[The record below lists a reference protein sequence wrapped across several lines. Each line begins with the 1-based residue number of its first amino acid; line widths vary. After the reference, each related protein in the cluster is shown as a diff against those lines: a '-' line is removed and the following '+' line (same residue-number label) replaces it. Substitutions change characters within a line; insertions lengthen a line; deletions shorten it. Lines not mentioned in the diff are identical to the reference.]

1 MLRLAIILTAIFM
14 GIALGVAIANR
25 YWKRRRGRDYYADEE
40 LVSVPRAYPLWRVL
54 LPRVVVVGVVGFAV
68 LFLGLFLLTT
78 GEEAAIYQRYH
89 PAELKDGEIIPYR
102 FDGADDDNS
111 Q

>member
-1 MLRLAIILTAIFM
+1 MLRLAIILTAIFV
-14 GIALGVAIANR
+14 GIALGVVIANR
-25 YWKRRRGRDYYADEE
+25 YWRRRGRDYYADEE
-40 LVSVPRAYPLWRVL
+40 LVSVPRVAPLWRVL
-54 LPRVVVVGVVGFAV
+54 LPWVVGFAL

-78 GEEAAIYQRYH
+78 GEEAEIYQRYH

-102 FDGADDDNS
+102 FDDDN

>member
-1 MLRLAIILTAIFM
+1 MLRLAIILTAIFI
-14 GIALGVAIANR
+14 GITLGVAIANR
-25 YWKRRRGRDYYADEE
+25 YWKRWAERLYHADEE

-54 LPRVVVVGVVGFAV
+54 LPLVVCFAV

-78 GEEAAIYQRYH
+78 GEEAEIHQRYH

-102 FDGADDDNS
+102 FDGADDENS

>member
-1 MLRLAIILTAIFM
+1 MLRLAIILTAIFV
-14 GIALGVAIANR
+14 GIALGVAVANR
-25 YWKRRRGRDYYADEE
+25 YWRRRGALRYHADEE
-40 LVSVPRAYPLWRVL
+40 LVSVSRTYPLWRVL
-54 LPRVVVVGVVGFAV
+54 LFWVVGFAL

-78 GEEAAIYQRYH
+78 GEEAEIYQRYH

-102 FDGADDDNS
+102 FDGADDS

>member
-14 GIALGVAIANR
+14 GIALGVVIANR
-25 YWKRRRGRDYYADEE
+25 YWKRRGGRDYYADEE
-40 LVSVPRAYPLWRVL
+40 LVSVPRTYPLWRVL
-54 LPRVVVVGVVGFAV
+54 LFWVVGFAV

-78 GEEAAIYQRYH
+78 GEEAEIYQRYH

-102 FDGADDDNS
+102 FDGADDS

>member
-1 MLRLAIILTAIFM
+1 MLRLAIILTAIFV
-14 GIALGVAIANR
+14 GIALGVAVANR
-25 YWKRRRGRDYYADEE
+25 YWRRRGALRYHADEE
-40 LVSVPRAYPLWRVL
+40 LVSVSRAYPLWRVL
-54 LPRVVVVGVVGFAV
+54 LPLMMGFAV

-78 GEEAAIYQRYH
+78 GEEAEIYQRYH

-102 FDGADDDNS
+102 FDDDS

>member
-1 MLRLAIILTAIFM
+1 MLRLAIILTAIFV

-25 YWKRRRGRDYYADEE
+25 YWKRRRGLRYHADEE
-40 LVSVPRAYPLWRVL
+40 LVSVARVAPLWRVL
-54 LPRVVVVGVVGFAV
+54 LFWVVGFAL

-78 GEEAAIYQRYH
+78 GEEAEIYQRYH

-102 FDGADDDNS
+102 FDDDS